1 MAHLTD
7 SAKMLKCIIQY
18 CIHVYFI
25 HVTLVLNMSHFVMK
39 DIQSTLFDS
48 IKDVWIYKIYKRR
61 IAPVKVCEGRV
72 DVRSAAILDKFA

>member
-1 MAHLTD
+1 
-7 SAKMLKCIIQY
+7 
-18 CIHVYFI
+18 
-25 HVTLVLNMSHFVMK
+25 MSHFVMK

-72 DVRSAAILDKFA
+72 DVRSAAILDKFASKFCKLKGFYGNTVYRLELKRKSRA